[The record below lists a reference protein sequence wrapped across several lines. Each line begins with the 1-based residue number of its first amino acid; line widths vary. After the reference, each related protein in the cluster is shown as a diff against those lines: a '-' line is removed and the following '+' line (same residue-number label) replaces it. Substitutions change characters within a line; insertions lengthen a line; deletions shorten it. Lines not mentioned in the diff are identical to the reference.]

1 MSGTKKKSGTDI
13 PSKGPDRERPGKTP
27 HAKGNGDG
35 NKNGGV
41 EELLEEIDVE
51 LGRLKEGNRLK
62 SLIGELKTQLIGE
75 LLATVQRV
83 EKKITSPEPSNN
95 SGNRSVTPTY
105 AAMLKANV
113 PQTKPVP
120 SRDLREIRVKRE
132 NLTPEEADK
141 PVETLVREIN
151 NRFNNLGVGK
161 VLTARQLPS
170 GDLVLLA
177 DSADTKTRAE
187 AKKEEWIGLVS
198 AKAEVRPKKY
208 TVLVHGVRVA
218 DFDNFRQEAGRQNV
232 YEQNPNIKGHV
243 EILRTHWKRK
253 VLRLRKTASSLL
265 MDVGSPEGANKIIS
279 EGLVLGSELKE
290 VELFD
295 PQCLVTRCYSCQ
307 KYGHSAKN
315 CRGSERCGYCAAP
328 GHSQEKCSFKD
339 QENKQRCTNCTGRH
353 RSGDQRCPKQE
364 EEVNRARQ
372 AREVRPRFFAVP
384 KIPPPINVQYFE
396 TTQAT
401 GKRQA
406 EETPQEITRKPTR
419 GRPRQLLATAS
430 DGRLS
435 DFFSQVTSNSSSQA
449 SISTTEEPQDS
460 EMEDKSLTQTCN

>member
-1 MSGTKKKSGTDI
+1 MK
-13 PSKGPDRERPGKTP
+13 
-27 HAKGNGDG
+27 
-35 NKNGGV
+35 
-41 EELLEEIDVE
+41 ELLEEIDVE

-62 SLIGELKTQLIGE
+62 SLIGELKTELIGK
-75 LLATVQRV
+75 LLTTVQLV

-95 SGNRSVTPTY
+95 GGNRSVTPTY
-105 AAMLKANV
+105 AAILKTNA
-113 PQTKPVP
+113 PQAKPVP

-151 NRFNNLGVGK
+151 NRP
-161 VLTARQLPS
+161 R
-170 GDLVLLA
+170 A

-208 TVLVHGVRVA
+208 TVLVHGTRG
-218 DFDNFRQEAGRQNV
+218 GRQKV
-232 YEQNPNIKGHV
+232 YEQNPNIKGHI

-253 VLRLRKTASSLL
+253 
-265 MDVGSPEGANKIIS
+265 
-279 EGLVLGSELKE
+279 LKE

-295 PQCLVTRCYSCQ
+295 PQCLVTRCYYTARS
-307 KYGHSAKN
+307 

-328 GHSQEKCSFKD
+328 GHSQESCSFKD
-339 QENKQRCTNCTGRH
+339 QENKQRCKGNID
-353 RSGDQRCPKQE
+353 RSRDQKCPKQE
-364 EEVNRARQ
+364 EA

-406 EETPQEITRKPTR
+406 EETPHQEE
-419 GRPRQLLATAS
+419 GL
-430 DGRLS
+430 GN
-435 DFFSQVTSNSSSQA
+435 DFFSQSTPHSSSQA
-449 SISTTEEPQDS
+449 STSTTEEPRDS
-460 EMEDKSLTQTCN
+460 EMEDRSSTQTWN